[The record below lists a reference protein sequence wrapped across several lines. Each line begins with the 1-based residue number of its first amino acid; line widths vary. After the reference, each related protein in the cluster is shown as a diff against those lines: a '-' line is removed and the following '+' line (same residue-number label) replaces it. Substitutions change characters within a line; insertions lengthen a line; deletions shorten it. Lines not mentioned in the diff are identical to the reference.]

1 MATIT
6 RKVGLL
12 LLLLNATQAFLVV
25 PGGRL
30 SSTHTSSSLLSKRG
44 RTITLMSIKD
54 EVGSKKQASMPSMPF
69 ASAPLGGTPPAPP
82 MGLGRRKPD
91 PEKSN
96 SYFDLEDETAPT
108 MPRQLEGDLLR
119 DGGVLKTVMKE
130 GGGALVTPGAE
141 VAVKYEGRTA
151 EGQVL
156 CRGDDFRFL
165 QGDGTMIGGF
175 ETAVGSMRVGE
186 VARVTVQPW
195 YAYGSTG
202 VSPVVGPDTPL
213 EFDIEVLE
221 ASGNFLNP
229 KSFRDVD
236 PKKLRDAK
244 SIAQDYAQR
253 SELRMRNEEGMTG
266 TEKSLKWFKSLYF
279 FGFFEGET
287 GEKAP
292 WYLTPTI
299 TFPIMFVTCAAAFY
313 VLISFGG
320 VSIKRDLILED
331 SIDLGFA
338 WLDRIMA

>member
-1 MATIT
+1 M
-6 RKVGLL
+6 
-12 LLLLNATQAFLVV
+12 N
-25 PGGRL
+25 
-30 SSTHTSSSLLSKRG
+30 
-44 RTITLMSIKD
+44 IK
-54 EVGSKKQASMPSMPF
+54 
-69 ASAPLGGTPPAPP
+69 T
-82 MGLGRRKPD
+82 D
-91 PEKSN
+91 PEKQT
-96 SYFDLEDETAPT
+96 SYFDLEDETAPSA
-108 MPRQLEGDLLR
+108 PQQLDGDLLK
-119 DGGVLKTVMKE
+119 DGGVLKTIVKE
-130 GGGALVTPGAE
+130 GDGPLVTPGAE
-141 VAVKYEGRTA
+141 VVVKYEGRTA
-151 EGQVL
+151 NGQLL

-186 VARVTVQPW
+186 VAKVRVQPW

-213 EFDIEVLE
+213 DFDIEVLE
-221 ASGNFLNP
+221 SSGNFLNP

-253 SELRMRNEEGMTG
+253 SELRMRNDESENLSSF
-266 TEKSLKWFKSLYF
+266 EKTQKWFKSLYF

-287 GEKAP
+287 GERPP

-320 VSIKRDLILED
+320 VSIKRDLMQLEGPD
-331 SIDLGFA
+331 QLEFSLSI
-338 WLDRIMA
+338 LDRVWA